1 LNVPAAP
8 CLSECAIWIVASS
21 RITTVFP
28 RSTSATRED
37 GIRPCRAAI
46 SFHTWRRIFARAVA
60 IRARWASP
68 TSSRA
73 RHSVASE
80 ATGPNSSA

>member
-1 LNVPAAP
+1 MPV
-8 CLSECAIWIVASS
+8 ECAIWIVASS

-28 RSTSATRED
+28 RSTSATREG

-46 SFHTWRRIFARAVA
+46 SVYTRRR
-60 IRARWASP
+60 IRARADAIRSRWVSP
-68 TSSRA
+68 ISSRA

-80 ATGPNSSA
+80 VTGPYSSA